1 MSSPLRKTL
10 AFSVI
15 FMVIAS
21 FHIPV
26 LDKPA
31 AAFNQEALQR
41 AFVTFGIAR
50 GLNGVI
56 SVVQETEISAQPAGV
71 GVVFSPGQVLDPV
84 NDLIER
90 FSWVMLLSTSSLGV
104 QQLLLQVASS
114 PTLNW
119 AFTFIVALLA
129 IFVLFNRD
137 DTVFSFKRSL
147 VQRLI
152 LAIVFLRF
160 VTPVFTVGQHYFF
173 EAFLKPSYEQASLEL
188 KATEKELEGNAE
200 VPQDIKDIQ
209 QGKSRSLIQRFRS
222 AYADAKKGL
231 GIDGQ
236 LTAIKSQVS
245 AIFERII
252 RLISLFLLETVL
264 MPLLFFWMMS
274 QMWRYLIQTE

>member
-1 MSSPLRKTL
+1 MSTPLRKTL
-10 AFSVI
+10 AFAVI

-26 LDKPA
+26 VDKPA

-71 GVVFSPGQVLDPV
+71 GMVFSPGQVLDPV

-119 AFTFIVALLA
+119 VFTAIVGFLAL
-129 IFVLFNRD
+129 FVLFSRD
-137 DTVFSFKRSL
+137 DTVFSFKRN
-147 VQRLI
+147 VGQRIILGLI
-152 LAIVFLRF
+152 FLRF
-160 VTPVFTVGQHYFF
+160 ATPVFTVSQHYFF
-173 EAFLKPSYEQASLEL
+173 ETFLRPSYQEASLEL
-188 KATEKELEGNAE
+188 KATEKELEGEADIPAE
-200 VPQDIKDIQ
+200 VKEMQPT
-209 QGKSRSLIQRFRS
+209 KSRTLLQRFRS
-222 AYADAKKGL
+222 VYTDAKKGL

-236 LTAIKSQVS
+236 VAAIKKQVT

-252 RLISLFLLETVL
+252 RLISLFMLETVI
-264 MPLLFFWMMS
+264 MPLLFLLMMR
-274 QMWRYLIQTE
+274 QMWTYLVQAE